1 MNEPVGIKQQEKTNS
16 NNVDVLAEQTTQIYD
31 AGNKAIIAS
40 VINSTILVI
49 VFWPAVKHSLLLSW
63 FAALITV
70 SLLRGMLSYRY
81 IKSSDSTINT
91 ALWARWFLLGS
102 VTASLLWGATSIWIF
117 PADDLARQVFL
128 AFVVGGMAAAAIA
141 PLSYLKLAIY
151 AFLILSLL
159 PLMIRFFMSGKGS
172 PQ

>member
-49 VFWPAVKHSLLLSW
+49 VFWPAVKHPLLLSW

-81 IKSSDSTINT
+81 IKSSDS
-91 ALWARWFLLGS
+91 ARPSTKPSSSKKILLCATYSGS
-102 VTASLLWGATSIWIF
+102 LIGVGLTVT
-117 PADDLARQVFL
+117 
-128 AFVVGGMAAAAIA
+128 
-141 PLSYLKLAIY
+141 
-151 AFLILSLL
+151 
-159 PLMIRFFMSGKGS
+159 
-172 PQ
+172 